1 MAPVRDR
8 SLLSA
13 PERRR
18 FRDVV
23 RFLASTAV
31 LAGMLNGALEVVY
44 ARSRWG
50 GGFES
55 GRLVLIGI
63 CLHGDFAI
71 AVATVALAVLGVVS
85 VLERWTGA
93 VRERTGGLVLR
104 ALGVLLIVGA
114 LLFFRT
120 ASGTVGGLLVG
131 AVGLP
136 AALLPGPAC
145 AVAASLLGLASLRYF
160 DPLLTG
166 IALKGTFVN
175 YSPETVEPILSI
187 VLVMF
192 VYVVLLGLHGT
203 RTRQHEGYT
212 DLLAAIV
219 LLLVSFAIQ
228 RSSQILLVRLSV
240 FPAMD
245 YLTVASLVGSVL
257 CLWVAIAAV
266 AHRAGLV
273 SFLSRPQPLPCLLLL
288 LLTGSWVVGERM
300 AAEPRLL
307 LETQRTL
314 SGTRWLVE
322 RAQGFFDRDRDGF
335 SSLFGGGDCNDG
347 DPGVNPNQLDIPGNG
362 IDENCMGGDFD
373 GAADPYLS
381 LPVDFV
387 PPTEPRGA
395 RKVILVT
402 IDAMR
407 ADALG
412 ETGPGGKRLAPVLA
426 ALGAESS
433 LYENAIAPS
442 AYTQNSIPYLLALAT
457 RAPGIHKPE
466 LRLPNILASARVPSV
481 AVLSD
486 ARPWGLVDPYID
498 SFDKRLP
505 PPQYSWNADQL
516 VDETIRVLRQSRN
529 QSLFLWLHI
538 PDLHDY
544 DLFGQHSVFAWDVTN
559 LRDAGIN
566 LSILLDL
573 MNLGDMSRKL
583 RGVYDA
589 QLTRVNAAIARLL
602 AELQKEPGSADT
614 LLIVSADHGEEFN
627 EHGGFFHGGTL
638 YQEAIHVPLIVHG
651 QTFPAVRI
659 AAPVALYRLPA
670 TILDWFG
677 FEGSSVESVSL
688 RAGARA
694 TLPVFASSNSLGR
707 KPPSFALIDYPLK
720 LIYERAGSLEE
731 LYDLIEDPGEQ
742 RNRGEDPTLSERRK
756 EMERALDRI
765 MFHFEYGPERV
776 QSLLIG
782 EKKG

>member
-1 MAPVRDR
+1 MRLTEQHP
-8 SLLSA
+8 
-13 PERRR
+13 
-18 FRDVV
+18 FRDGV

-31 LAGMLNGALEVVY
+31 LAGMLSGALEVAY
-44 ARSRWG
+44 ARSRFRG
-50 GGFES
+50 DLES
-55 GRLVLIGI
+55 GRLLLVGI
-63 CLHGDFAI
+63 CLHGDFAV
-71 AVATVALAVLGVVS
+71 AVATVVLAVLAVVS
-85 VLERWTGA
+85 VLERWAGA
-93 VRERTGGLVLR
+93 VQEIRGGLVLR
-104 ALGVLLIVGA
+104 ALGTLLIVGT

-120 ASGTVGGLLVG
+120 ASGSVGGLLVS

-145 AVAASLLGLASLRYF
+145 ALAASLLGLASLRYF

-175 YSPETVEPILSI
+175 YSPQTVEPTLSI

-192 VYVVLLGLHGT
+192 VYVVLLGLRST
-203 RTRQHEGYT
+203 RTSRPQRYA
-212 DLLAAIV
+212 DLLAAIG
-219 LLLVSFAIQ
+219 LLVVSFAIQ

-245 YLTVASLVGSVL
+245 YLTVASLVGSIL
-257 CLWVAIAAV
+257 CLWVATAV
-266 AHRAGLV
+266 VVHRTGLV
-273 SFLSRPQPLPCLLLL
+273 SFLSRPEPLSCLLLL
-288 LLTGSWVVGERM
+288 LLAGSWVVGERM

-322 RAQGFFDRDRDGF
+322 RAQRLFDRDRDGF
-335 SSLFGGGDCNDG
+335 SFLFGGGDCNDG
-347 DPGVNPNQLDIPGNG
+347 DSGVNPNQLDIPGNG
-362 IDENCMGGDFD
+362 IDENCLGGDFD

-381 LPVDFV
+381 QPVAFA
-387 PPTEPRGA
+387 PPTGPPGA

-407 ADALG
+407 ADALR
-412 ETGPGGKRLAPVLA
+412 ETGPGGKPLAPALA

-433 LYENAIAPS
+433 LYENASAPS
-442 AYTQNSIPYLLALAT
+442 SYTQNSIPYLLALAT
-457 RAPGIHKPE
+457 RAPGIQKPE
-466 LRLPNILASARVPSV
+466 LRLPNILASVHIPSV

-505 PPQYSWNADQL
+505 PARYSWNAAQL
-516 VDETIRVLRQSRN
+516 VDQTIDVLRQFRN
-529 QSLFLWLHI
+529 QSLFLWVHI

-566 LSILLDL
+566 LSILVDLLNLD
-573 MNLGDMSRKL
+573 DMSRKL

-589 QLTRVNAAIARLL
+589 QLAGVDAAIARLL
-602 AELQKEPGSADT
+602 IELQKEPGSADT

-651 QTFPAVRI
+651 KTFPAGRI
-659 AAPVALYRLPA
+659 TAPVALYRLPA

-677 FEGSSVESVSL
+677 FKGSSVESVSL

-707 KPPSFALIDYPLK
+707 KPPSFALVDYPLK

-731 LYDLIEDPGEQ
+731 LYDLEEDPDEQ
-742 RNRGEDPTLSERRK
+742 RNRVEDPNLSDQRK
-756 EMERALDRI
+756 GMERTLDRI

-776 QSLLIG
+776 QSLPLG